1 MEAIRAW
8 SYSRL
13 DSRDVW
19 DWEPGDH
26 GENEWPEPNSN
37 WATALYEDSGYRVL
51 VRGIFLGGSPDE
63 QVVPRR
69 LAVIENSL
77 HVELEKVQSDA
88 EIVIDVL
95 EFVPYEVDVE
105 FNQQVAKPE
114 LPRQTVV
121 EHYRNDSS
129 IFQTSIER

>member
-1 MEAIRAW
+1 MDSIRTW

-19 DWEPGDH
+19 DWESGNH
-26 GENEWPEPNSN
+26 GENKWPAPGSN
-37 WATALYEDSGYRVL
+37 WATAQYEDNGYRVL
-51 VRGIFLGGSPDE
+51 VRGIFFGGTPDE

-69 LAVIENSL
+69 VAIVEDSL
-77 HVELEKVQSDA
+77 RIELERTPGDA
-88 EIVIDVL
+88 EIVFDVL
-95 EFVPYEVDVE
+95 AFVPYEASVE
-105 FNQQVAKPE
+105 FNERVDKSD

-121 EHYRNDSS
+121 EHFRDGSS